1 MVSGVLW
8 GFFGWF
14 GFFFAGGE
22 RAGWE
27 RQGRGSISI
36 V

>member
-14 GFFFAGGE
+14 GFFLREGSGQ
-22 RAGWE
+22 G
-27 RQGRGSISI
+27 GRGKAGA
-36 V
+36 VLV